1 MKINRSDDWIRIPEG
16 ALQSSSLGG
25 YAPTTNPL
33 PFLYHFD
40 KIKYRFRIHTFNRK
54 RVPLSHAFTA
64 TLYYELIAKK
74 GSLFV
79 ISM

>member
-1 MKINRSDDWIRIPEG
+1 MKINHSDDWIRIPEG
-16 ALQSSSLGG
+16 ALQSSSLGV

-40 KIKYRFRIHTFNRK
+40 RIKYRFRIHTFNRK
-54 RVPLSHAFTA
+54 RVPLSHTFTA
-64 TLYYELIAKK
+64 SLYYELIAKK